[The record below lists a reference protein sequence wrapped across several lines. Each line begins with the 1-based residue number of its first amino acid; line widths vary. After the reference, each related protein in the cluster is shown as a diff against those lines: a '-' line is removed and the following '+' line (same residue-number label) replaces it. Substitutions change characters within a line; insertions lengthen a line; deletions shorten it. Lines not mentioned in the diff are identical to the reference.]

1 MIFLLYSQ
9 ACFANATKPIMRRQ
23 LIKLILNIF
32 IFSTA
37 SIGILLAQTGS
48 YSGSVREYGENTP
61 LEFVNVMV
69 FDTNGQK
76 LAGGAVS
83 DAKGLFRVDNLP
95 LDRPLQTVFSAMG
108 FAEQK
113 SKVFRLN
120 KSKPGINAGTVYMK
134 TAAQI
139 LDAVTIT
146 GQKRTI
152 EYSLDKKVVNVE
164 QSLVSDGGSAVDV
177 LQNVPSISVD
187 EEGNVSMKGSES
199 VTILID
205 GRPATLSGL
214 GLEQISSN
222 NIANIEIISNPS
234 AKYNPEGTSG
244 IINIITKERKKSG
257 VNGNV
262 YASTSTANRH
272 GLGANLNF
280 GFKKVSLFTNVDLN
294 YRNRGGSGSSTRTS
308 RDVSNNLFPT
318 DNMQVEKGKSSSTR
332 QGFGGKVQLGADFR
346 FTPKSSLMISG
357 TFDGWEF
364 DRSNRSPLTS
374 TYGYLDPTRPDAYQ
388 PQEGDDPMLLERHL
402 LRSLSS
408 YSSDKEHMFGGQGV
422 ISFLQK
428 FNKPQQELSFD
439 ATFNY
444 HAPNSTSYT
453 DRLLVNAPADSSF
466 TRQNIRNNRQGINV
480 DAQLNYMHPF
490 NEKLALEVGYQGKVQ
505 WQKTF
510 SQYDTRLNEFQD
522 TAINFQY
529 IEHNHGLYANLKGT
543 FGKFTFQVGGRF
555 EADLMSADKST
566 EKGDT
571 SFDYMHFRF
580 YPAVHL
586 SYKLGQKQELQLSYS
601 RRVNRPRPHNLDPY
615 IDYANYPSSISY
627 GNPQLKPQDI
637 HSIELNYSL
646 FLKSSSLY
654 ATVYYRYQKDLIR
667 RFQFEET
674 NPSTDEILLNAT
686 FRNFA
691 HGHTYGVDLSWEQQ
705 LFKWWRMSLSGSLY
719 QNTTSDKA
727 LDESTSEGISY
738 RAQLST
744 TVNLPLDFTLQ
755 FSCRYRGPSYW
766 GQTRFDQNVSGE
778 LAVRKSF
785 LQKRLNLN
793 LRVQDL
799 FHTQQ
804 WNRTVTGEGFVSYSK
819 RRPKNST
826 ALYVSLTYKINQGEQ
841 KQGRRKLNSNEGG
854 DFGDMD

>member
-1 MIFLLYSQ
+1 MLSFP
-9 ACFANATKPIMRRQ
+9 FRRFFH
-23 LIKLILNIF
+23 I
-32 IFSTA
+32 
-37 SIGILLAQTGS
+37 ILLLTAACSALHAQNGS
-48 YSGSVREYGENTP
+48 YTGIVLEYGENKA

-69 FDTNGQK
+69 YDTNGRK
-76 LAGGAVS
+76 LVSGAVT
-83 DAKGLFRVDNLP
+83 DNKGAFRIDHLP
-95 LDRPLQTVFSAMG
+95 LNRPLQTVFSAMG
-108 FAEQK
+108 FSDQA
-113 SKVFRLN
+113 SKVFRLT
-120 KSKPGINAGTVYMK
+120 SAKPNLNAGTVHMK
-134 TAAQI
+134 TAAQ
-139 LDAVTIT
+139 LLEAVTIT

-199 VTILID
+199 VTVLID

-214 GLEQISSN
+214 GLEQISAN

-244 IINIITKERKKSG
+244 IINIITKERKKTG
-257 VNGNV
+257 VNGSV

-280 GFKKVSLFTNVDLN
+280 GFKKVSLFTNVDFN
-294 YRNRGGSGSSTRTS
+294 YRNRGSSGRSTRTS
-308 RDVSNNLFPT
+308 YRGDNPLFPY
-318 DNMQVEKGKSSSTR
+318 DNTQLEQGTSTSKR
-332 QGFGGKVQLGADFR
+332 QGFGGKVQVGADFR
-346 FTPKSSLMISG
+346 LAPKSSLMISG
-357 TFDGWEF
+357 SFDGWEH
-364 DRSNRSPLTS
+364 DRSNRNPLTS
-374 TYGYLDPTRPDAYQ
+374 TYSYLDPTRPDAYA
-388 PQEGDDPMLLERHL
+388 PQEGDDPLLLERHL
-402 LRSLSS
+402 IRSLSS
-408 YSSDKEHMFGGQGV
+408 YSSNKEHTFGTQGV
-422 ISFLQK
+422 ISYLQK
-428 FNKPQQELSFD
+428 FNDPQQEFSFD

-444 HAPNSTSYT
+444 HAPRSSSYT
-453 DRLLVNAPADSSF
+453 DRLLINAPDDSTF
-466 TRQNIRNNRQGINV
+466 TRQNIRNNRQGIDF
-480 DAQLNYMHPF
+480 DAQLNYLHPF

-505 WQKTF
+505 WQKTA
-510 SQYDTRLNEFQD
+510 SRYDMRINEFQD
-522 TAINFQY
+522 TAIRFQY
-529 IEHNHGLYANLKGT
+529 TEHNHGLYANLKGK
-543 FGKFTFQVGGRF
+543 FGKFSFQVGGRF
-555 EADLMSADKST
+555 EADLMNAHKTT
-566 EKGDT
+566 ENGDT
-571 SFDYMHFRF
+571 SFDYRHFRF

-586 SYKLGQKQELQLSYS
+586 SYKIGEKQELQLSYS

-637 HSIELNYSL
+637 HSTELNYSL
-646 FLKSSSLY
+646 FLKSSSFY

-667 RFQFEET
+667 RYQFEDF
-674 NPSTDEILLNAT
+674 NPATGEMLLNAT

-705 LFKWWRMSLSGSLY
+705 LCKWWRMSLSGSLY

-727 LDESTSEGISY
+727 LDESTTAEGLSY
-738 RAQLST
+738 SAQFNT
-744 TVNLPLDFTLQ
+744 TVNLPLDFILQ

-778 LAVRKSF
+778 LALRKSF
-785 LQKRLNLN
+785 LKKRLNLN

-804 WNRTVTGEGFVSYSK
+804 WNRTVSGEGFISYNK

-826 ALYVSLTYKINQGEQ
+826 ALYISLTYKINQGET
-841 KQGRRKLNSNEGG
+841 KQRRKPRNSNEANDLG
-854 DFGDMD
+854 DIE

>member
-1 MIFLLYSQ
+1 MHLFSFKRFFHTVLLLTA
-9 ACFANATKPIMRRQ
+9 ACGA
-23 LIKLILNIF
+23 LH
-32 IFSTA
+32 
-37 SIGILLAQTGS
+37 AQTGS
-48 YSGSVREYGENTP
+48 YTGLVLEYGENKP

-69 FDTNGQK
+69 YDTNGRK
-76 LAGGAVS
+76 LVSGAVT
-83 DAKGLFRVDNLP
+83 DEKGAFRIDRLP
-95 LDRPLQTVFSAMG
+95 LNRPLQAVFSAMG
-108 FAEQK
+108 FSDQMD
-113 SKVFRLN
+113 KVFRLT
-120 KSKPGINAGTVYMK
+120 SAKPNLNAGTVHMK
-134 TAAQI
+134 TAAQ
-139 LDAVTIT
+139 LLEAVTIT

-199 VTILID
+199 VTVLID

-214 GLEQISSN
+214 GLEQISAN

-244 IINIITKERKKSG
+244 IINIITKERKKTG
-257 VNGNV
+257 LNGSV

-272 GLGANLNF
+272 SLGTNLNF

-294 YRNRGGSGSSTRTS
+294 YRNRGSSGSSTRTS
-308 RDVSNNLFPT
+308 FRG
-318 DNMQVEKGKSSSTR
+318 DNPQFAYDNTQIEKGTSTSNR
-332 QGFGGKVQLGADFR
+332 QGFGGKVQVGADFR
-346 FTPKSSLMISG
+346 LAPKSSLMISG
-357 TFDGWEF
+357 SFDGWEF

-374 TYGYLDPTRPDAYQ
+374 TYSYLDPTRPEAYE
-388 PQEGDDPMLLERHL
+388 PQEGDDPLLLERHL
-402 LRSLSS
+402 MRSLSS
-408 YSSDKEHMFGGQGV
+408 YSSDKEHTFGTQGV
-422 ISFLQK
+422 ISYLQK
-428 FNKPQQELSFD
+428 FNKTQQELSFD

-444 HAPNSTSYT
+444 HAPRSTSYT
-453 DRLLVNAPADSSF
+453 DRRLINAPDDTAF
-466 TRQNIRNNRQGINV
+466 TRQNIRNDRQGIDF

-490 NEKLALEVGYQGKVQ
+490 NENLALEVGYQGKVQ
-505 WQKTF
+505 WQKT
-510 SQYDTRLNEFQD
+510 SSRYDMRINEFQD
-522 TAINFQY
+522 TAIRFQY
-529 IEHNHGLYANLKGT
+529 TEHNHGLYANLKGK
-543 FGKFTFQVGGRF
+543 FGKFSFQVGGRF
-555 EADLMSADKST
+555 EADLMNAHKAT

-571 SFDYMHFRF
+571 SFDYQHFRF

-586 SYKLGQKQELQLSYS
+586 SYKIGEKQELQLSYS

-637 HSIELNYSL
+637 HSTELNYSL
-646 FLKSSSLY
+646 FLKSSSFY
-654 ATVYYRYQKDLIR
+654 VTVYYRYQKDLIR
-667 RFQFEET
+667 RYQFEDI
-674 NPSTDEILLNAT
+674 NPSTGEMLLNAT

-691 HGHTYGVDLSWEQQ
+691 HGHTYGVDLSYEQQ
-705 LFKWWRMSLSGSLY
+705 LCKWWRMSLSGSLY

-727 LDESTSEGISY
+727 LDESTTAEGLSY
-738 RAQLST
+738 SAQLNT
-744 TVNLPLDFTLQ
+744 TVNLPLDFILQ

-778 LAVRKSF
+778 LALRKSF
-785 LQKRLNLN
+785 LKKRLSLN

-804 WNRTVTGEGFVSYSK
+804 WNRTVSGDGFVSYNK

-826 ALYVSLTYKINQGEQ
+826 ALYVSLTYKINQGEE
-841 KQGRRKLNSNEGG
+841 KQRRKPRNSNEAS
-854 DFGDMD
+854 DFGTME